1 MPEWKIADRK
11 KRYKPEMRIA
21 QEKVLEE
28 DLNEKIIADP
38 RILGEPFLLIGR
50 QVLIPD
56 TNDKLDFLALDRRG
70 NSVIIELISKDQKD
84 KSDFRAL
91 NYVSY
96 ISKWGLEDF
105 EKQARTFLG
114 KTGDPGFNFNALFE
128 SFCEDSGVR
137 EIPEINKN
145 QRVVIAGSEI
155 NEKVVKFAIWLK
167 EQGLHITVVEL
178 QAFRDGEI
186 ILIQPNFIVT
196 VQPDKIS
203 EIEESHPEEDDL
215 DSKWKIWHLDKRC
228 SPETKQMCLK
238 LDKILHENFDIDG
251 PLWNQKSYIT
261 YPVRNSDWLYITTT
275 PNILRLDFFVRA
287 GFFSSDDIAMT
298 LKITQFDNEEIIQ
311 EQQGSLS
318 SVFIKDW
325 DEDTD
330 QVQIRIKE
338 DFDLESDRFLV
349 FLEEAYRAFPK

>member
-21 QEKVLEE
+21 QEKFLDE

-38 RILGEPFLLIGR
+38 RILGEPFLLIGQ
-50 QVLIPD
+50 QVLIPETD
-56 TNDKLDFLALDRRG
+56 DKLDFLALDRRG
-70 NSVIIELISKDQKD
+70 NSVIIELIGKDKKD
-84 KSDFRAL
+84 KSEFSAL
-91 NYVSY
+91 KYVSH

-105 EKQARTFLG
+105 ETQSRTFLG
-114 KTGDPGFNFNALFE
+114 KTGDTGFNLNALFE
-128 SFCEDSGVR
+128 SFCEDSGVG
-137 EIPEINKN
+137 EKPEINRY

-155 NEKVVKFAIWLK
+155 NEKIVKFATWLK
-167 EQGLHITVVEL
+167 EQGVHITVVEL
-178 QAFRDGEI
+178 QAFKDGEI
-186 ILIQPNFIVT
+186 ILIQPNFIIAA
-196 VQPDKIS
+196 QPDNIF
-203 EIEESHPEEDDL
+203 EAEESEPEEDDL

-238 LDKILHENFDIDG
+238 LDKILHENFNMDG
-251 PLWNQKSYIT
+251 PIWNQKSYIT
-261 YPVRNSDWLYITTT
+261 YRIRSSDWLNITTA
-275 PNILRLDFFVRA
+275 PNILRLDFFVSM
-287 GFFSSDDIAMT
+287 GSFSLDDIAMT
-298 LKITQFDNEEIIQ
+298 LKIAQFDNEEIFQ
-311 EQQGSLS
+311 EEEPALS

-325 DEDTD
+325 DKDTE